1 MPRQRAR
8 TALLIILCSIFLA
21 TISPVV
27 WAPPGESYALTITPG
42 RVQESISNQ
51 VVLSLRVTNAS
62 AFTNYGFTWTVV
74 DPSGFSHTANNSTNS
89 GFGTSFTLST
99 NYPKS
104 FIPSTSLRYVG
115 NYTVRVDQTNPS
127 SKLNIAGGQF
137 QVGLTNA
144 GTYHRTDTTSIQGI
158 GYRAGE
164 NVSISLSYGSNAV
177 PGFPTSGS
185 ADPNG
190 VLSYLWQSPPGATIG
205 VYNVSLGGSTTVKSP
220 ADTQIF
226 TLFPTNVTIP
236 QLMVART
243 SLERT
248 ETQDFTFNP
257 IYLSGVAVQSGA
269 VTITVVEP
277 DSVTTHSVTAAYNP
291 GMGMFQAG
299 YRIPLTSQIGTWA
312 SSIRAASFSDGY
324 GNTGPLVGVTSGF
337 NVQPAQLSISV
348 GVQNKTYSPGDVMA
362 IYASVR
368 SPDGSQFTS
377 GTLTAFLS
385 PLNSA
390 TQIGSGV
397 TLVYVSSRWV
407 GSTVVNST
415 DPAGVWLVN
424 VNASDSYG
432 NIGQG
437 SSVAVVNNSLAQPP
451 SQPLNLF
458 YFIVVA
464 GIVGGGLTS
473 ALLFRRFNS
482 ADGPFE
488 ELYSIT
494 GGEFQPPTTLMIRG
508 ESGSGTSTLGLQLVY
523 EGLRSGRSAVI
534 LTYDSFP
541 AEIQRQ
547 MKGMGWDVQR
557 YIDNGNLQFIDCYSS
572 LVGGETSIKDPID
585 FTEVSIQVSSKVG
598 EAKGPVT
605 VLLDSFTPIFNSAQV
620 RHAINFLRVLGA
632 KIKNDGGFF
641 VLTGTRGSLPEA
653 VESNLESVV
662 DGVIDLHI
670 IRRGRRLV
678 RLLTV
683 KKVSGRQIGFVE
695 KEFRIVQGK
704 GILFRIPRVDLGFLQ
719 RQQKD

>member
-1 MPRQRAR
+1 M
-8 TALLIILCSIFLA
+8 ALLIILCSIFLA

-27 WAPPGESYALTITPG
+27 WAPPGESYALTISPS

-51 VVLSLRVTNAS
+51 IVLSLRVTN
-62 AFTNYGFTWTVV
+62 
-74 DPSGFSHTANNSTNS
+74 TANNSTNS
-89 GFGTSFTLST
+89 GFSTSFTLST
-99 NYPKS
+99 DYPKS
-104 FIPSTSLRYVG
+104 FTPGTSLRFVG

-137 QVGLTNA
+137 QVGLTNS

-164 NVSISLSYGSNAV
+164 NVSISLSYGSNPV

-205 VYNVSLGGSTTVKSP
+205 VYNVTLQGSITVKSP
-220 ADTQIF
+220 TDTQLF

-236 QLMVART
+236 QLMVA
-243 SLERT
+243 
-248 ETQDFTFNP
+248 
-257 IYLSGVAVQSGA
+257 
-269 VTITVVEP
+269 
-277 DSVTTHSVTAAYNP
+277 AAYNP
-291 GMGMFQAG
+291 GMGIFQAS
-299 YRIPLTSQIGTWA
+299 YRIPLTSQVGTWA
-312 SSIRAASFSDGY
+312 SSIRAASFNDGY

-337 NVQPAQLSISV
+337 NVQPAQLSVSV

-368 SPDGSQFTS
+368 SPDGSQFSS

-385 PLNSA
+385 PLNSG

-397 TLVYVSSRWV
+397 TLVYVSSQARWV

-424 VNASDSYG
+424 VNASDAYG
-432 NIGQG
+432 NIGEG

-458 YFIVVA
+458 YFMVVA

-482 ADGPFE
+482 ADAPFE
-488 ELYSIT
+488 ELYSMT
-494 GGEFQPPTTLMIRG
+494 GGEFQPPTTLMVRG

-523 EGLRSGRSAVI
+523 EGLQSGRSAVI

-632 KIKNDGGFF
+632 KVKNDGGFF
-641 VLTGTRGSLPEA
+641 ILTGTRGSLPEA
-653 VESNLESVV
+653 VESNLESIV
-662 DGVIDLHI
+662 DGVIDLYI
-670 IRRGRRLV
+670 IRRGHRLV
-678 RLLTV
+678 RSLTV
-683 KKVSGRQIGFVE
+683 KKIAGHQIGFVE
-695 KEFRIVQGK
+695 KEFKIVQGK
-704 GILFRIPRVDLGFLQ
+704 GMLFRIPRVDLGFLQ
-719 RQQKD
+719 RQQKE

>member
-1 MPRQRAR
+1 M
-8 TALLIILCSIFLA
+8 ALLIILCSIFLA

-27 WAPPGESYALTITPG
+27 WAPPGESYALTISPS

-89 GFGTSFTLST
+89 GFSTSFTLST
-99 NYPKS
+99 DYPKS
-104 FIPSTSLRYVG
+104 FTPGTSLRYVG
-115 NYTVRVDQTNPS
+115 NYTVRVDQTNP
-127 SKLNIAGGQF
+127 
-137 QVGLTNA
+137 
-144 GTYHRTDTTSIQGI
+144 TSIQGV

-164 NVSISLSYGSNAV
+164 NVSISLSYGSNPV

-205 VYNVSLGGSTTVKSP
+205 VYNVTLQGSITVKSP
-220 ADTQIF
+220 TDTQLF

-348 GVQNKTYSPGDVMA
+348 SVQNKTYSPGDVMA

-368 SPDGSQFTS
+368 SPDGSQFSS

-385 PLNSA
+385 PLNSG

-397 TLVYVSSRWV
+397 TLVYVSSQARWV

-424 VNASDSYG
+424 VNASDAYG

-437 SSVAVVNNSLAQPP
+437 SSVAVVNNALAQPP
-451 SQPLNLF
+451 GQPLNLF

-488 ELYSIT
+488 ELYSMT
-494 GGEFQPPTTLMIRG
+494 GGEFQPPTTLMVRG
-508 ESGSGTSTLGLQLVY
+508 ESGSGTSKL
-523 EGLRSGRSAVI
+523 
-534 LTYDSFP
+534 
-541 AEIQRQ
+541 
-547 MKGMGWDVQR
+547 
-557 YIDNGNLQFIDCYSS
+557 
-572 LVGGETSIKDPID
+572 
-585 FTEVSIQVSSKVG
+585 
-598 EAKGPVT
+598 
-605 VLLDSFTPIFNSAQV
+605 
-620 RHAINFLRVLGA
+620 
-632 KIKNDGGFF
+632 
-641 VLTGTRGSLPEA
+641 
-653 VESNLESVV
+653 
-662 DGVIDLHI
+662 
-670 IRRGRRLV
+670 
-678 RLLTV
+678 
-683 KKVSGRQIGFVE
+683 
-695 KEFRIVQGK
+695 
-704 GILFRIPRVDLGFLQ
+704 
-719 RQQKD
+719 

>member
-1 MPRQRAR
+1 LPRQRAR
-8 TALLIILCSIFLA
+8 LALLIILCSICLA
-21 TISPVV
+21 VISPPVR
-27 WAPPGESYALTITPG
+27 APPGESYALTITAS
-42 RVQESISNQ
+42 RVQESITNQ

-74 DPSGFSHTANNSTNS
+74 DPTGFSHTANNSTNT
-89 GFGTSFTLST
+89 GFATSFTLST
-99 NYPKS
+99 DYAKS
-104 FIPSTSLRYVG
+104 FSPSTSLRYVG

-127 SKLNIAGGQF
+127 SKLNVASGQF

-144 GTYHRTDTTSIQGI
+144 ATYHRTDTTSIEGI
-158 GYRAGE
+158 GYRSGE
-164 NVSISLSYGSNAV
+164 NVSITISFGSNPV
-177 PGFPTSGS
+177 PGFPTWGS
-185 ADPNG
+185 ADNNG
-190 VLSYLWQSPPGATIG
+190 ALSYLWQSPPGASIG
-205 VYNVSLGGSTTVKSP
+205 IYNVTLQGSITVKSIT
-220 ADTQIF
+220 DTQVF
-226 TLFPTNVTIP
+226 SLFATNVTIP

-248 ETQDFTFNP
+248 ETQVFAFAP

-269 VTITVVEP
+269 VTVTVVEP
-277 DSVTTHSVTAAYNP
+277 DSITTHYATANYDSST
-291 GMGMFQAG
+291 GLFQAS
-299 YRIPLTSQIGTWA
+299 YRIPLSGQVGTWA
-312 SSIRAASFSDGY
+312 SSVRAASLNDGY

-337 NVQPAQLSISV
+337 NVQPAQLSVSV
-348 GVQNKTYSPGDVMA
+348 SIGNKTYSPGDVMA
-362 IYASVR
+362 IYASVH
-368 SPDGSQFTS
+368 SPDGTQFTS

-385 PLNSA
+385 PLDSA

-397 TLVYVSSRWV
+397 RLVYVSSQARWV

-415 DPAGVWLVN
+415 NPAGVWLVN
-424 VNASDSYG
+424 VNASDIYG

-437 SSVAVVNNSLAQPP
+437 SSVAVVNSGLTQPP

-464 GIVGGGLTS
+464 GIVGAGLAGGL
-473 ALLFRRFNS
+473 LFKRFNS
-482 ADGPFE
+482 EDAPFE
-488 ELYSIT
+488 ELYNVT

-523 EGLRSGRSAVI
+523 ESLRSGRSAVI

-541 AEIQRQ
+541 EEIQRQ
-547 MKGMGWDVQR
+547 MKGMGWDVQQ
-557 YIDNGNLQFIDCYSS
+557 YVDNGRLQFIDCYSS

-605 VLLDSFTPIFNSAQV
+605 VLLDSFTPIFNSAQI

-641 VLTGTRGSLPEA
+641 ILTGTRGSLPEP

-662 DGVIDLHI
+662 DGVIDLQLVRKGH
-670 IRRGRRLV
+670 RLV
-678 RLLTV
+678 RFLTV
-683 KKVSGRQIGFVE
+683 KKISGHQIGINE
-695 KEFRIVQGK
+695 KKFSIVQGK
-704 GILFRIPRVDLGFLQ
+704 GILFKRPRLDLGTLQ
-719 RQQKD
+719 RK

>member
-1 MPRQRAR
+1 M
-8 TALLIILCSIFLA
+8 ALLVILCSIILA

-27 WAPPGESYALTITPG
+27 WAPPGESYALTISPSF
-42 RVQESISNQ
+42 VQESTSSQ

-89 GFGTSFTLST
+89 GFSTSFTLST
-99 NYPKS
+99 DYPKS
-104 FIPSTSLRYVG
+104 FTPGTSLRYVG

-127 SKLNIAGGQF
+127 GKLNIAGGQF

-144 GTYHRTDTTSIQGI
+144 GTYHRTDTTSIQGV

-164 NVSISLSYGSNAV
+164 NVSISLSYGSNPV

-190 VLSYLWQSPPGATIG
+190 LLSYLWQSPPGATIG
-205 VYNVSLGGSTTVKSP
+205 VYNVTLQGSITVKSP
-220 ADTQIF
+220 ADTQVF
-226 TLFPTNVTIP
+226 SLFATNVTIP

-248 ETQDFTFNP
+248 ETQDFTFTP

-277 DSVTTHSVTAAYNP
+277 DSVTTYSVTAAYNP
-291 GMGMFQAG
+291 GMGMFQAS
-299 YRIPLTSQIGTWA
+299 YRIPLTSQVGTWA
-312 SSIRAASFSDGY
+312 SSIRAASFNDGY

-337 NVQPAQLSISV
+337 NVQPAQLSVSV

-368 SPDGSQFTS
+368 SPDGSQFSS

-385 PLNSA
+385 PLNSG

-397 TLVYVSSRWV
+397 TLVYVSSQARWV

-424 VNASDSYG
+424 VNASDTYR
-432 NIGQG
+432 NTGQG
-437 SSVAVVNNSLAQPP
+437 TSVAVVNNSLAPP

-458 YFIVVA
+458 YFLVVA
-464 GIVGGGLTS
+464 GIIGGGFTS

-482 ADGPFE
+482 TDAPFG
-488 ELYSIT
+488 ELYTFT

-508 ESGSGTSTLGLQLVY
+508 ESGSGTTTLGLQLVY
-523 EGLRSGRSAVI
+523 ESLQSGRSVVI
-534 LTYDSFP
+534 LTYESFP
-541 AEIQRQ
+541 SEIQRQ

-557 YIDNGNLQFIDCYSS
+557 YTDDGNLQFIDCYSAI
-572 LVGGETSIKDPID
+572 VGGETSIKDPID
-585 FTEVSIQVSSKVG
+585 FTEVSIQVSSKVSG
-598 EAKGPVT
+598 AKGPVT
-605 VLLDSFTPIFNSAQV
+605 VFLDSFTPIFNTAQV

-632 KIKNDGGFF
+632 KVKNDGGFF
-641 VLTGTRGSLPEA
+641 IMTGTKGSLPEA

-670 IRRGRRLV
+670 IRKGHRMIRQ
-678 RLLTV
+678 LTV
-683 KKVSGRQIGFVE
+683 KKVAGHQIGFVE

-704 GILFRIPRVDLGFLQ
+704 GILFRMPRIDLDFM
-719 RQQKD
+719 RRK